1 MPTAS
6 NSGPWLTG
14 RRIYP
19 QIAERLRTRIT
30 SGAYPADSVLPS
42 EAELGREFRVA
53 RNTVRRGLAILEN
66 EGLIVTI
73 PSKGRVVT
81 GGRDEGTS
89 YRYEV
94 IAGDLRD
101 AIKRGELAAVPS
113 ELTLRRRYSASR
125 NTVRQA
131 LAVLEQEGLIHA
143 VQGRG
148 RFIRSKPSDP

>member
-1 MPTAS
+1 MPTADDDR
-6 NSGPWLTG
+6 PWLTG
-14 RRIYP
+14 KRVFP
-19 QIAERLRTRIT
+19 QLAARLRSRIT
-30 SGAYPADSVLPS
+30 TGVYPVDSVLPS

-53 RNTVRRGLAILEN
+53 RNTVRRGLAILED
-66 EGLIVTI
+66 EGLIVTV

-81 GGRDEGTS
+81 GGQAESMS

-101 AIKRGELAAVPS
+101 AIKRGELAEVPS

-125 NTVRQA
+125 NTVRRA

-143 VQGRG
+143 LQGRG
-148 RFIRSKPSDP
+148 RFIRPKSDDQ